1 MLMNGIPRPLV
12 RANQWFQVLSVA
24 LALIT
29 GQYFILLIPLLV
41 GLYSL
46 IMRQNPVFWVVRPF
60 LKKPASHYV
69 MEDPA
74 QQRFNQM
81 IAVICLILSL
91 IGFYAGMPIVGY
103 VFAIMLGIAAFVA
116 ILGFCIGCF
125 IRYQYLRY
133 KQRKA

>member
-1 MLMNGIPRPLV
+1 MNGIPRPLV
-12 RANQWFQVLSVA
+12 RANQWFQVLSVVF
-24 LALIT
+24 ALIT
-29 GQYFILLIPLLV
+29 GQYWILLLPLLT

-46 IMRQNPVFWVVRPF
+46 IVGQNPVFWVVRPF
-60 LKKPASHYV
+60 LRKPHSHYA
-69 MEDPA
+69 MEDPD

-81 IAVICLILSL
+81 IAAVCLVFSL
-91 IGFYAGMPIVGY
+91 IGFYAGVPAVGY
-103 VFAIMLGIAAFVA
+103 VFAILLGIAAFVA